1 MDPHGARLWLREG
14 WAESGRGTGMEQLRL
29 SRMDCTLDPASIDRI
44 GATLADVLGPQDPA
58 EAIDTSLQGVS
69 PNVLCCL
76 AGALGEEQ
84 HRFVERDGELLLIH

>member
-1 MDPHGARLWLREG
+1 
-14 WAESGRGTGMEQLRL
+14 MEQLRL

-58 EAIDTSLQGVS
+58 EAIDTPLPGVS

-84 HRFVERDGELLLIH
+84 HRFVERDGELFLVH